1 MFINSPSFCTTRF
14 ALGVVGAGT
23 IQNLRDVLQAKGN
36 PLEPGWQKRKVA
48 GMRSTI
54 RLLAV
59 AASITLIAASASAA
73 APDFNLR
80 NLQGERVNLKTLL
93 AKGPVLLDFWATYC
107 KPCIKAMPKLQKIH
121 EKYGKS
127 GLTVLGVNVDGPRG
141 QNRVKPFLRARKVN
155 FPIALD
161 SDSAVMRRLQVN
173 VLPTTLLITPDGEIV
188 LRQVGYNSKN
198 ADVLLAA
205 VEALFP
211 DSGANDEENADA
223 SADQ

>member
-1 MFINSPSFCTTRF
+1 MKSIFQS
-14 ALGVVGAGT
+14 A
-23 IQNLRDVLQAKGN
+23 VL
-36 PLEPGWQKRKVA
+36 
-48 GMRSTI
+48 
-54 RLLAV
+54 
-59 AASITLIAASASAA
+59 AASLTLGAATLNAAS

-80 NLQGERVNLKTLL
+80 NLRGERVNLKTLL
-93 AKGPVLLDFWATYC
+93 TKGPVLLDFWATYC
-107 KPCIKAMPKLQKIH
+107 KPCVKAMPKLQKIH

-141 QNRVKPFLRARKVN
+141 QNRVKPFLRARKVS

-161 SDSAVMRRLQVN
+161 SDSAVMRRMQVN
-173 VLPTTLLITPDGEIV
+173 VLPTTLLITPDGEIA

-198 ADVLLAA
+198 ADLLLAA

-211 DSGANDEENADA
+211 DAGDDIEAKTDA

>member
-1 MFINSPSFCTTRF
+1 MKSIFQSV
-14 ALGVVGAGT
+14 AL
-23 IQNLRDVLQAKGN
+23 
-36 PLEPGWQKRKVA
+36 
-48 GMRSTI
+48 
-54 RLLAV
+54 
-59 AASITLIAASASAA
+59 AASIFLGAATLNAAS

-80 NLQGERVNLKTLL
+80 NLRGERVNLKALL
-93 AKGPVLLDFWATYC
+93 ATGPVLLDFWATYC
-107 KPCIKAMPKLQKIH
+107 KPCVKAMPKLQKIH

-141 QNRVKPFLRARKVN
+141 QNRVKPFLRARKVS

-161 SDSAVMRRLQVN
+161 SDSAVMRRMQVN
-173 VLPTTLLITPDGEIV
+173 VLPTTLLITPDGEIA

-198 ADVLLAA
+198 AEVLLAA

-211 DSGANDEENADA
+211 DADIEAKTDA

>member
-1 MFINSPSFCTTRF
+1 MKSIFQS
-14 ALGVVGAGT
+14 A
-23 IQNLRDVLQAKGN
+23 VL
-36 PLEPGWQKRKVA
+36 
-48 GMRSTI
+48 
-54 RLLAV
+54 
-59 AASITLIAASASAA
+59 AASLTLGAATLNAAS

-80 NLQGERVNLKTLL
+80 NLRGERVNLKTLL
-93 AKGPVLLDFWATYC
+93 TKGPVLLDFWATYC
-107 KPCIKAMPKLQKIH
+107 KPCVKAMPKLQKIH

-141 QNRVKPFLRARKVN
+141 QNRVKPFLRARKVS

-161 SDSAVMRRLQVN
+161 SDSAVMRRMQVN
-173 VLPTTLLITPDGEIV
+173 VLPTTLLITPDGEIA

-198 ADVLLAA
+198 AEVLLAA

-211 DSGANDEENADA
+211 DADVEAKTDA

>member
-1 MFINSPSFCTTRF
+1 MKTTF
-14 ALGVVGAGT
+14 QSLALAATITLGAAT
-23 IQNLRDVLQAKGN
+23 LN
-36 PLEPGWQKRKVA
+36 
-48 GMRSTI
+48 
-54 RLLAV
+54 
-59 AASITLIAASASAA
+59 AAS

-93 AKGPVLLDFWATYC
+93 TKGPVLLDFWATYC
-107 KPCIKAMPKLQKIH
+107 KPCVKAMPKLQEIH

-141 QNRVKPFLRARKVN
+141 QNRVKPFLRARRVN

-161 SDSAVMRRLQVN
+161 SDSAVMRRMQVN
-173 VLPTTLLITPDGEIV
+173 VLPTTLLITPDGEIA

-198 ADVLLAA
+198 AEVLLAA

-211 DSGANDEENADA
+211 DAGADEEAKADA
-223 SADQ
+223 SADK

>member
-1 MFINSPSFCTTRF
+1 MKSIIQSV
-14 ALGVVGAGT
+14 AL
-23 IQNLRDVLQAKGN
+23 
-36 PLEPGWQKRKVA
+36 
-48 GMRSTI
+48 
-54 RLLAV
+54 
-59 AASITLIAASASAA
+59 AASISLGATTLNAAS

-80 NLQGERVNLKTLL
+80 NLRGERVNLKALL

-107 KPCIKAMPKLQKIH
+107 KPCVKAMPKLQKIH

-141 QNRVKPFLRARKVN
+141 QNRVKPFLRARKVS

-161 SDSAVMRRLQVN
+161 SDSAVMRRMQVN
-173 VLPTTLLITPDGEIV
+173 VLPTTLLITADGEIA

-198 ADVLLAA
+198 ADLLLAA

-211 DSGANDEENADA
+211 DAGADVEAKTDA

>member
-1 MFINSPSFCTTRF
+1 MKSTVQSL
-14 ALGVVGAGT
+14 AL
-23 IQNLRDVLQAKGN
+23 
-36 PLEPGWQKRKVA
+36 
-48 GMRSTI
+48 
-54 RLLAV
+54 
-59 AASITLIAASASAA
+59 AASITLISASANA
-73 APDFNLR
+73 APAPDFNLR
-80 NLQGERVNLKTLL
+80 NLRGERVNLKTLL

-121 EKYGKS
+121 EKYGQS

-141 QNRVKPFLRARKVN
+141 QNRVKPFLRARKVS

-161 SDSAVMRRLQVN
+161 SDSAVMRRMQVN
-173 VLPTTLLITPDGEIV
+173 VLPTTLLITPDGEIT

-211 DSGANDEENADA
+211 DSGTDDEADPDA
-223 SADQ
+223 SADP

>member
-1 MFINSPSFCTTRF
+1 MKSTFQSL
-14 ALGVVGAGT
+14 AL
-23 IQNLRDVLQAKGN
+23 
-36 PLEPGWQKRKVA
+36 
-48 GMRSTI
+48 S
-54 RLLAV
+54 
-59 AASITLIAASASAA
+59 ASITLFAASANAA
-73 APDFNLR
+73 AVPDFNLR

-141 QNRVKPFLRARKVN
+141 QNRVKPFLRARRVN

-161 SDSAVMRRLQVN
+161 SDSAVMRRMQVN
-173 VLPTTLLITPDGEIV
+173 VLPTTLLITPDGEIA

-198 ADVLLAA
+198 AETLLAA
-205 VEALFP
+205 VAALFP
-211 DSGANDEENADA
+211 DAGADDEANADA
-223 SADQ
+223 STDQ

>member
-1 MFINSPSFCTTRF
+1 MKSIFQSA
-14 ALGVVGAGT
+14 AL
-23 IQNLRDVLQAKGN
+23 
-36 PLEPGWQKRKVA
+36 
-48 GMRSTI
+48 
-54 RLLAV
+54 
-59 AASITLIAASASAA
+59 AASISLGAVTLNAAS

-80 NLQGERVNLKTLL
+80 NLRGERVNLKTLL

-107 KPCIKAMPKLQKIH
+107 KPCVKAMPKLQKIH

-141 QNRVKPFLRARKVN
+141 QNRVKPFLRARRVS

-161 SDSAVMRRLQVN
+161 SDSAVMRRMQVN
-173 VLPTTLLITPDGEIV
+173 VLPTTLLITPDGEIA

-198 ADVLLAA
+198 ADLLLAA

-211 DSGANDEENADA
+211 DADVEAKTDA
-223 SADQ
+223 SADH

>member
-1 MFINSPSFCTTRF
+1 MKLN
-14 ALGVVGAGT
+14 
-23 IQNLRDVLQAKGN
+23 
-36 PLEPGWQKRKVA
+36 
-48 GMRSTI
+48 
-54 RLLAV
+54 RLLFIVVIAV
-59 AASITLIAASASAA
+59 AFGADGTDAAT

-107 KPCIKAMPKLQKIH
+107 KPCVKAMPKLQKIH

-141 QNRVKPFLRARKVN
+141 QNRVKPFLRARRVN
-155 FPIALD
+155 FPNALD
-161 SDSAVMRRLQVN
+161 SDSAVMRRMQVN
-173 VLPTTLLITPDGEIV
+173 VLPTTLLITPDGEIA

-198 ADVLLAA
+198 AEVLLTA

-211 DSGANDEENADA
+211 DAGADEEAKANA
-223 SADQ
+223 SADK

>member
-1 MFINSPSFCTTRF
+1 MKSTFQSL
-14 ALGVVGAGT
+14 AL
-23 IQNLRDVLQAKGN
+23 
-36 PLEPGWQKRKVA
+36 
-48 GMRSTI
+48 S
-54 RLLAV
+54 
-59 AASITLIAASASAA
+59 ASITLFAASANAA
-73 APDFNLR
+73 SVPDFNLR

-141 QNRVKPFLRARKVN
+141 QNRVKPFLRARRVN

-161 SDSAVMRRLQVN
+161 SDSAVMRRMQVN
-173 VLPTTLLITPDGEIV
+173 VLPTTLLITPDGEIA

-198 ADVLLAA
+198 AETLLAA
-205 VEALFP
+205 VAALFP
-211 DSGANDEENADA
+211 DAGADDEANADA
-223 SADQ
+223 STDQ

>member
-1 MFINSPSFCTTRF
+1 MKSIFQSA
-14 ALGVVGAGT
+14 AL
-23 IQNLRDVLQAKGN
+23 
-36 PLEPGWQKRKVA
+36 
-48 GMRSTI
+48 
-54 RLLAV
+54 
-59 AASITLIAASASAA
+59 AASIFLGAATLNAAS

-80 NLQGERVNLKTLL
+80 NLRGERVNLKALL
-93 AKGPVLLDFWATYC
+93 ARGPVLLDFWATYC
-107 KPCIKAMPKLQKIH
+107 KPCVKAMPKLQKIH

-141 QNRVKPFLRARKVN
+141 QNRVKPFLRARKVS

-161 SDSAVMRRLQVN
+161 SDSAVMRRMQVN
-173 VLPTTLLITPDGEIV
+173 VLPTTLLITPDGEIA

-198 ADVLLAA
+198 AEVLLAA

-211 DSGANDEENADA
+211 DADVEAKTDA

>member
-1 MFINSPSFCTTRF
+1 MKSTLQSL
-14 ALGVVGAGT
+14 AL
-23 IQNLRDVLQAKGN
+23 
-36 PLEPGWQKRKVA
+36 
-48 GMRSTI
+48 
-54 RLLAV
+54 
-59 AASITLIAASASAA
+59 AASITLSAASANAA
-73 APDFNLR
+73 SAPDFNLR

-141 QNRVKPFLRARKVN
+141 QNRVKPFLRARRVN

-161 SDSAVMRRLQVN
+161 SDSAVMRRMQVN
-173 VLPTTLLITPDGEIV
+173 VLPTTLLITPDGEIA

-198 ADVLLAA
+198 AEALLAA
-205 VEALFP
+205 VAALFP
-211 DSGANDEENADA
+211 DAGGDDEANADA
-223 SADQ
+223 STGK